1 MSDTVHPVPEAP
13 RDRPPG
19 LWRHRDFLLLWSGQA
34 VSEMGSAVTLLAV
47 PLIAVVL
54 LHAST
59 FSVGLLA
66 TASTLPFLIIALPAG
81 LIVDRFAKRPMLI
94 ACDASRLV
102 VIGSVP
108 VAAAAG
114 VLTMAQL
121 FVVALVAGILTVF
134 FDVAYQSYL
143 PALIRAG
150 QLADGNGKL
159 SVTQSF
165 AQVAGPG
172 LGGALFGLLRA
183 GALTVDAISYGVST
197 LSLLLI
203 RTREPAIERPSAA
216 AGGERPKLRTEIFAG
231 LNFVVRHPVLRKI
244 AACTGTANFFG
255 SMLFALEIIFLVRV
269 LHLRPGY
276 TGLLVAGGSVGGI
289 AAGLLSGRLARWI
302 GSARIIW
309 VSILGFGAPSLLV
322 PLAQPGWGLAFFAVG
337 ILAISFSA
345 VLYNVAQVSYRQ
357 AICPPELLGRMNAAV
372 RWIVWGT
379 LPLGSLAGG
388 TLGTLIGVRPT
399 LWVGVAG
406 GWAAGFWVLFSPLR
420 RMRDVPAGP
429 EPREPVLGEP
439 VLGEPVLGEPVLGEP
454 LPGGIVL
461 DGAAAEPARREH

>member
-1 MSDTVHPVPEAP
+1 
-13 RDRPPG
+13 
-19 LWRHRDFLLLWSGQA
+19 
-34 VSEMGSAVTLLAV
+34 
-47 PLIAVVL
+47 
-54 LHAST
+54 
-59 FSVGLLA
+59 
-66 TASTLPFLIIALPAG
+66 
-81 LIVDRFAKRPMLI
+81 
-94 ACDASRLV
+94 
-102 VIGSVP
+102 
-108 VAAAAG
+108 
-114 VLTMAQL
+114 
-121 FVVALVAGILTVF
+121 VAGILTVF

-143 PALIRAG
+143 PALIRAD

-203 RTREPAIERPSAA
+203 RTREPAIDRPARD
-216 AGGERPKLRTEIFAG
+216 GGERPKLRTEIFAG

-244 AACTGTANFFG
+244 AACTGTANFF
-255 SMLFALEIIFLVRV
+255 SSITFALEIIFLVRV
-269 LHLRPGY
+269 LHVRPAY
-276 TGLLVAGGSVGGI
+276 TGLIVAAGSIGGI
-289 AAGLLSGRLARWI
+289 VAGLLSGVLARWI

-309 VSILGFGAPSLLV
+309 VSMLGFGSLALLL
-322 PLAQPGWGLAFFAVG
+322 PLAEPGWRLSLFAVG
-337 ILAISFSA
+337 VLGFSFSA

-357 AICPPELLGRMNAAV
+357 AICPPELLGRMNAAM

-388 TLGTLIGVRPT
+388 VLGTLIGVRPA
-399 LWVGVAG
+399 LWVGVVG
-406 GWAAGFWVLFSPLR
+406 SWAAGFWVLFSPLR
-420 RMRDVPAGP
+420 RMRDVPTGP
-429 EPREPVLGEP
+429 EPSEPVLGEP

-461 DGAAAEPARREH
+461 DQVAAEPARGEHR